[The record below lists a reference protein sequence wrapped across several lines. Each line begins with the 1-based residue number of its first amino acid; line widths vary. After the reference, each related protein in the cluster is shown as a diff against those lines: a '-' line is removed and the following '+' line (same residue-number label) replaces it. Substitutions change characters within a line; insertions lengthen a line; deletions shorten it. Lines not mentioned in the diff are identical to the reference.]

1 MRASRVRCFLL
12 SEGLNHYVAQV
23 RSSAD
28 GTKITNT
35 GTTSDGD
42 PVVISARPPRPSGH
56 FRRPRRLPRAQVQS
70 ATTEI
75 TVSNPGKAQIFVRDP
90 RPLRP
95 PAQKRRN
102 ETQVF
107 GVEGITLKC
116 YGEDFTVDGGIYTCV
131 G

>member
-1 MRASRVRCFLL
+1 VDA
-12 SEGLNHYVAQV
+12 
-23 RSSAD
+23 
-28 GTKITNT
+28 
-35 GTTSDGD
+35 
-42 PVVISARPPRPSGH
+42 
-56 FRRPRRLPRAQVQS
+56 
-70 ATTEI
+70 
-75 TVSNPGKAQIFVRDP
+75 PGKARIVVRDP